1 MGRSDSN
8 IPRPPKHISKRWP
21 GAGSAGVRKAII
33 TNRNKKVKVTLAS
46 TKRETH
52 EQT

>member
-1 MGRSDSN
+1 MTIERKE
-8 IPRPPKHISKRWP
+8 PRPPRHQSRRWP

-46 TKRETH
+46 DRSPPKDRK
-52 EQT
+52 